1 MRRLCIV
8 SVNADTGRRGRGPT
22 DHARRERIARAAIAV
37 VAERGVEGVTH
48 RAVAAAAGVPLGST
62 TYHFAT
68 LDDLLAVALRT
79 AAEDNIERLREWEQ
93 DLPRDAD
100 LAAVLTD
107 LLMRGLTEE
116 RPQTVVGYELY
127 VAALHRPQLR
137 SASTAWDE
145 ALAELFAFRTDLV
158 TGRLLAAI
166 FCGLELQALLAESL
180 PAREGIEAIFRQ
192 AIPGRSMNSVIT
204 DRADAR

>member
-1 MRRLCIV
+1 V
-8 SVNADTGRRGRGPT
+8 SINEDAGRRGRGPT

-48 RAVAAAAGVPLGST
+48 RAVAAVAGVPLGST

-79 AAEDNIERLREWEQ
+79 AAEHNIERLREWER
-93 DLPRDAD
+93 DLPRNAD
-100 LAAVLTD
+100 LAAALTD
-107 LLMRGLTEE
+107 LVMRGLTEE

-137 SASTAWDE
+137 PASTAWDE
-145 ALAELFAFRTDLV
+145 ALAELFASRTDLV

-166 FCGLELQALLAESL
+166 FCGLALQALLAEPL
-180 PAREGIEAIFRQ
+180 PARKDIEAVFRR
-192 AIPGRSMNSVIT
+192 AIPGQSMNS
-204 DRADAR
+204 ARPAPPSS